1 MMQPFSSLPP
11 EILDE
16 ILVAAVHALGSSKAA
31 LRLKKVCR
39 AWAAAAVTGA
49 IYASGIIDQEDILYM
64 WPQYI
69 AHKASGPEPAEGW
82 LRPLLMLR
90 QAGKRVIAFHGRGGD
105 KDKDHDS
112 LQHCIS
118 EICTVARVSTPFY
131 PCSIRDRFGQ
141 PVEPDDKQLLQTL
154 LAIAAYT
161 NDVAFARHVLSD
173 IQDPLSLIAR
183 GATEH
188 PRALFDEP
196 LVAAAYTGHDDVL
209 RLFLSHK
216 LQDPDRWNVWLA
228 KNMVLKGA
236 VEGNHASTVKL
247 ALELDPGVHDPYGEK
262 LTAVFYGCLEY
273 ADDVEIFDLL
283 YDRARHFLHRG
294 LVPYYDDNP
303 RFWSDNC
310 LPGLLCK
317 AAERGNVPLLRRLME
332 LGAAPG
338 ESSSPE
344 TTNSPS
350 SSPLLLKRLEGAV
363 WCAARHGRAAAVT
376 YLLGQGFPAGEAWK
390 AAVKY
395 GNPHTFGNLFDLVD
409 EDNAPHL
416 GQDILQYLD
425 VAKQRG
431 HDDIVQMLLRSG
443 WHLLSKAD
451 QWRFREQAGALG
463 LQPIPD

>member
-1 MMQPFSSLPP
+1 MQPFSSLPP

-39 AWAAAAVTGA
+39 AWAAAVTGA
-49 IYASGIIDQEDILYM
+49 IYASGIIDQEDMLYL

-69 AHKASGPEPAEGW
+69 AYKASGPEPPEGW

-90 QAGKRVIAFHGRGGD
+90 RAGESIVAFHGRGRED
-105 KDKDHDS
+105 KDQDHDA
-112 LQHCIS
+112 LRRCIS
-118 EICTVARVSTPFY
+118 DICTVARISTPFY

-141 PVEPDDKQLLQTL
+141 PIEPDDRQLLQAL

-161 NDVAFARHVLSD
+161 NDVAFALHVLAN
-173 IQDPLSLIAR
+173 ITDPLSLIAR

-247 ALELDPGVHDPYGEK
+247 ALELDPGVHSDPYGEK

-294 LVPYYDDNP
+294 LVPYYADNP

-332 LGAAPG
+332 LGAAPDD
-338 ESSSPE
+338 SSQKANP
-344 TTNSPS
+344 
-350 SSPLLLKRLEGAV
+350 SPLILKRLEGAV
-363 WCAARHGRAAAVT
+363 WCAARHGRAEAVA
-376 YLLGQGFPAGEAWK
+376 YLLSQGFPAGEAWK

-395 GNPHTFGNLFDLVD
+395 GNPHTFGILFDLVD

-416 GQDILQYLD
+416 GLDVLQYLD

-431 HDDIVQMLLRSG
+431 HDDIVHRLLRSG

-451 QWRFREQAGALG
+451 RWRFREQAGALG